1 MTTLSEATAPPT
13 KPASAPTL
21 VRSSSAPPSKPGSAP
36 TLVRPSTARS
46 THLPVGRSR
55 RLRRPLTAREIEVLA
70 LIADGKTN
78 EEVAVRL
85 GIARHTVKS
94 HMAHILDAL
103 GAMNSAHA
111 VAIAHCRGDFSPRR
125 RLAWNP
131 DVSYRE
137 VQVLEG
143 VAVGMTDVQVG
154 RKLWVSQHT
163 IKSHLRRIYVK
174 LGVCSR
180 AQAVDAAFRSGL
192 LVTRTPAGRR

>member
-1 MTTLSEATAPPT
+1 VTLSEATAPP
-13 KPASAPTL
+13 L
-21 VRSSSAPPSKPGSAP
+21 R
-36 TLVRPSTARS
+36 TARF
-46 THLPVGRSR
+46 PVARPAAQDARSRDSRPR

-78 EEVAVRL
+78 EEVAAQL

-111 VAIAHCRGDFSPRR
+111 VAIAHCRGDFGPRR
-125 RLAWNP
+125 KIAWNP

-174 LGVCSR
+174 LGVSSR
-180 AQAVDAAFRSGL
+180 AQAVDTAFRSGL
-192 LVTRTPAGRR
+192 LVARNPAKR

>member
-1 MTTLSEATAPPT
+1 VTALSEVAVR
-13 KPASAPTL
+13 PARSAPTPTL
-21 VRSSSAPPSKPGSAP
+21 AAPPAP
-36 TLVRPSTARS
+36 TLARP
-46 THLPVGRSR
+46 PVAHMPRTSVSR
-55 RLRRPLTAREIEVLA
+55 PRKLRRPLTAREIEVLA
-70 LIADGKTN
+70 EIADGKTN
-78 EEVAVRL
+78 EEVAARL

-111 VAIAHCRGDFSPRR
+111 VAIAHCRGDFGPRR

-180 AQAVDAAFRSGL
+180 AQAVDTAFRSGL
-192 LVTRTPAGRR
+192 LVARTSPRR

>member
-1 MTTLSEATAPPT
+1 MTVLSEAAAPPIR
-13 KPASAPTL
+13 PVSAP
-21 VRSSSAPPSKPGSAP
+21 APA
-36 TLVRPSTARS
+36 RPPIARM
-46 THLPVGRSR
+46 TQTPVSRPR

-78 EEVAVRL
+78 EEVAARL

-103 GAMNSAHA
+103 GAMNSAHS
-111 VAIAHCRGDFSPRR
+111 VAIAHCRGDFSPRCR
-125 RLAWNP
+125 MAWNP

-163 IKSHLRRIYVK
+163 IKSHLRRIYAK

-180 AQAVDAAFRSGL
+180 AQAVDTAFRSGL
-192 LVTRTPAGRR
+192 LVARTPGRR

>member
-1 MTTLSEATAPPT
+1 MTVLSEVAVRPARTVPAP
-13 KPASAPTL
+13 
-21 VRSSSAPPSKPGSAP
+21 SSALAHPPVARMARTSVS
-36 TLVRPSTARS
+36 RPRK
-46 THLPVGRSR
+46 
-55 RLRRPLTAREIEVLA
+55 LRRPLTAREVEVLA
-70 LIADGKTN
+70 QIADGRTN
-78 EEVAVRL
+78 EEVAARL

-111 VAIAHCRGDFSPRR
+111 VAIAHCRGDFGPRR

-180 AQAVDAAFRSGL
+180 AQAVDTAFRSGL
-192 LVTRTPAGRR
+192 LVARTPGGRR

>member
-1 MTTLSEATAPPT
+1 MTLSEATAPPLRT
-13 KPASAPTL
+13 ARHPVARPA
-21 VRSSSAPPSKPGSAP
+21 
-36 TLVRPSTARS
+36 VRPATPDSRS
-46 THLPVGRSR
+46 RDSRPR

-78 EEVAVRL
+78 EEVAAQL

-111 VAIAHCRGDFSPRR
+111 VAIAHCRGDFGPRR
-125 RLAWNP
+125 KMAWNP

-174 LGVCSR
+174 LGVSSR
-180 AQAVDAAFRSGL
+180 AQAVDTAFRSGL
-192 LVTRTPAGRR
+192 LVARNPAKR

>member
-1 MTTLSEATAPPT
+1 VTTLLEPPAPPASR
-13 KPASAPTL
+13 PAAATRPT
-21 VRSSSAPPSKPGSAP
+21 
-36 TLVRPSTARS
+36 TIVRPPHPTR
-46 THLPVGRSR
+46 VREGRPR
-55 RLRRPLTAREIEVLA
+55 RPRRPLTAREIEVLA

-78 EEVAVRL
+78 EEVAETL

-111 VAIAHCRGDFSPRR
+111 VAIAHCRGDFGPRQSIR
-125 RLAWNP
+125 CNP
-131 DVSYRE
+131 EVSYRE

-143 VAVGMTDVQVG
+143 VAIGMTDVQVG

-180 AQAVDAAFRSGL
+180 AQAVDTAFRSGL
-192 LVTRTPAGRR
+192 LVARTPARRSSSGRVGVQEL

>member
-1 MTTLSEATAPPT
+1 MTVLTEAVAPPT
-13 KPASAPTL
+13 RPVSAP
-21 VRSSSAPPSKPGSAP
+21 VS
-36 TLVRPSTARS
+36 VRPPVARTAQPSISR
-46 THLPVGRSR
+46 PR

-78 EEVAVRL
+78 EEVAARL

-111 VAIAHCRGDFSPRR
+111 VAIAHCRGDFSPRHR
-125 RLAWNP
+125 MAWNP

-180 AQAVDAAFRSGL
+180 AQAVDTAFRSGL
-192 LVTRTPAGRR
+192 LVARTPVRH

>member
-1 MTTLSEATAPPT
+1 VTITATVAAAP
-13 KPASAPTL
+13 
-21 VRSSSAPPSKPGSAP
+21 
-36 TLVRPSTARS
+36 VRPAAPA
-46 THLPVGRSR
+46 LPVQRSRAAGPARQTSANRSR

-78 EEVAVRL
+78 EEVAERL

-111 VAIAHCRGDFSPRR
+111 VAIAHCRGDFVLRR

-131 DVSYRE
+131 EVSFRE
-137 VQVLEG
+137 VQVLES

-180 AQAVDAAFRSGL
+180 AQAVDTAFRSGL
-192 LVTRTPAGRR
+192 LVARTPARK

>member
-1 MTTLSEATAPPT
+1 MTLTEATFAPPV
-13 KPASAPTL
+13 PAHLPAQSAP
-21 VRSSSAPPSKPGSAP
+21 A
-36 TLVRPSTARS
+36 RPHEAR
-46 THLPVGRSR
+46 PR
-55 RLRRPLTAREIEVLA
+55 RLRRPLTAREVEVLA

-78 EEVAVRL
+78 EEVAERL

-111 VAIAHCRGDFSPRR
+111 VAIAHCRGDFGPRH

-143 VAVGMTDVQVG
+143 VATGMTDVQVG

-163 IKSHLRRIYVK
+163 VKSHLRRIYVK

-180 AQAVDAAFRSGL
+180 AQAVDTAFRSGL
-192 LVTRTPAGRR
+192 LVARGPSARR